1 MMRWKSEI
9 TKRIQAQR
17 RRRDAPFW
25 KFLATRLLLAIGWLT
40 VTFAVFGILASA
52 P

>member
-1 MMRWKSEI
+1 MMRSKSE
-9 TKRIQAQR
+9 TMKRIQAQR
-17 RRRDAPFW
+17 RRQGASLW
-25 KFLATRLLLAIGWLT
+25 KFLAIGLLLAIGWLA

>member
-1 MMRWKSEI
+1 MMRWKSEAM
-9 TKRIQAQR
+9 KRIQSQR

-25 KFLATRLLLAIGWLT
+25 KFLTTWLLLLTCWLA
-40 VTFAVFGILASA
+40 VTFAVLEILASA

>member
-1 MMRWKSEI
+1 MMRWKSEAM
-9 TKRIQAQR
+9 KRIQSQR
-17 RRRDAPFW
+17 RRRDVLFW